1 MTERRMPAT
10 APDDATADLV
20 DLADAASKQGDSDA
34 RPAAKATKAAKRGT
48 KAAAKRATSGATS
61 GATSDA
67 SADATDPNAAKST
80 KASKSAKSA
89 KDAKPAAKKAAG
101 SADKLA
107 KLGLKRDI
115 DLILHLPMRYEDET
129 TLRKIGEVL
138 PSELAQVEGVV
149 TASDVAYRPRRQWV
163 VRIADEGHELVLRFL
178 NFYGSQQKQ
187 LAIGTRVRV
196 RGEVRGGFFGLEM
209 VHPAYRV
216 VQDAAA
222 PLPESL
228 TPVYPSAAGLSQA
241 YLRKAIHNAMDR
253 TPLPELLPPGLLQD
267 AIGPDHPLPAL
278 ADAVHLL
285 HAPPPNVSETALM
298 ERSHPAWLRIKCE
311 ELLAQQ
317 LSLKRAQ
324 AARRRLRAPALGEHI
339 KGGLLERF
347 EAALPFKLTGAQQRV
362 WAEIRADLAEAHP
375 MQRLLQGDVGSGK
388 TIIAA
393 LAAAQAI
400 DAGFQAAIMAPTEI
414 LAEQH
419 LRKLSAWLTPL
430 GVEVAWLAGSMKAKE
445 KREAL
450 ARVASGEAQLV
461 IGTHAIIQDTVT
473 FARLGMAVVDEQHR
487 FGVAQRLALRS
498 KMQTAGMGP
507 NAMPHQLM
515 MSATPI
521 PRTLAMTYYADLD
534 VSVIDELPPGR
545 SPVVTKLISD
555 TRRPEVIDRVRA
567 AALAGRQV
575 YWVCPLIE
583 ESEALQLQTA
593 VDTHAQLVAAL
604 PELRV
609 GLVHGRLSPA
619 EKAAVMEDFTRGD
632 THLLVATTVIEVGV
646 DVPNASLMVIEH
658 AERFGL
664 AQLHQLRG
672 RVGRGSAESVCLLM
686 YASPLSMGAK
696 ARLQTMRETTDG
708 FIIARRD
715 LEIRGP
721 GEFLGARQSGAAML
735 RFVDLNED
743 AWMIPGAQEAADAL
757 LKSHPGAVAAHLERW
772 LGAREDYL
780 KA

>member
-20 DLADAASKQGDSDA
+20 DLADAASARADA
-34 RPAAKATKAAKRGT
+34 RPGANVTKAAKRGT
-48 KAAAKRATSGATS
+48 KAAANHVTS

-67 SADATDPNAAKST
+67 SADATDPKAAKST
-80 KASKSAKSA
+80 KTSKSAKSA

-285 HAPPPNVSETALM
+285 HSPPPNVSETALM

-324 AARRRLRAPALGEHI
+324 AARRRLRAPSLGEHV

>member
-10 APDDATADLV
+10 APDDAPADLV
-20 DLADAASKQGDSDA
+20 DLADAAGAQADA
-34 RPAAKATKAAKRGT
+34 ASRPAAK
-48 KAAAKRATSGATS
+48 RARRTSAQTDTPTGAH
-61 GATSDA
+61 A
-67 SADATDPNAAKST
+67 SEPESKSAKSGKT
-80 KASKSAKSA
+80 AKSSQSAKSA
-89 KDAKPAAKKAAG
+89 KDVKSAARKTAG
-101 SADKLA
+101 SATVDKLA

-129 TLRKIGEVL
+129 TLRKIGDVL

-149 TASDVAYRPRRQWV
+149 TASEVAYRPRRQWV
-163 VRIADEGHELVLRFL
+163 VRIADDGHELVLRFL

-241 YLRKAIHNAMDR
+241 YLRKAIHNAMER
-253 TPLPELLPPGLLQD
+253 TPLPELLPTGLLQH

-278 ADAVHLL
+278 ADAVRLL
-285 HAPPPNVSETALM
+285 HAPPPNVSETALI

-324 AARRRLRAPALGEHI
+324 AARRRLAAPSFG
-339 KGGLLERF
+339 KPVPGGLLQRF
-347 EAALPFKLTGAQQRV
+347 EAALPFRLTGAQQRV
-362 WAEIRADLAEAHP
+362 WAEIQTDLAEPHP

-498 KMQTAGMGP
+498 KMQTAGMGA

-619 EKAAVMEDFTRGD
+619 EKAAVMDDFTRGD

-708 FIIARRD
+708 FVIARRD

-743 AWMIPGAQEAADAL
+743 AWLIPGAQEAADVL